1 MPQKLLVNNFKWVED
16 ISEFNEYFIKS
27 YDDVSGEGYFFE
39 VDVQY
44 PGNLH
49 NLYNDLPFLPE
60 RMKMEKVEKLVANL
74 HDKEESFIHIRNL
87 RQALNH
93 KLVLKKVHN
102 VIKFN
107 QKA

>member
-1 MPQKLLVNNFKWVED
+1 MPQKLLVNDFKWVED

-60 RMKMEKVEKLVANL
+60 RMKIEKVEKLVANL
-74 HDKEESFIHIRNL
+74 HDKEEFL
-87 RQALNH
+87 YT
-93 KLVLKKVHN
+93 
-102 VIKFN
+102 
-107 QKA
+107 